1 MLMLFQKQFV
11 SSHRLCRCRDK
22 YQSSWNNNNNK
33 VYAQH
38 QGGKKSSQRDKIE
51 TDK

>member
-1 MLMLFQKQFV
+1 MLFQKQFV

-33 VYAQH
+33 DYAQH
-38 QGGKKSSQRDKIE
+38 QGGKKAVKEI
-51 TDK
+51 KLKLINK